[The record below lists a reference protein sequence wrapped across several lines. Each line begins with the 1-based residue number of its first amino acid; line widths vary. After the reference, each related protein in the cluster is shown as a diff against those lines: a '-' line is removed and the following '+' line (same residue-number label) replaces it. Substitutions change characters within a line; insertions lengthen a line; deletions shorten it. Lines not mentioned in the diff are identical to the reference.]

1 MKYSLVGNS
10 ASLLFHLLLD
20 LDFEQ
25 RVKQKGCTLNAEAK
39 NKRCTVCI
47 TG

>member
-25 RVKQKGCTLNAEAK
+25 RVKQRDRILNAEGK
-39 NKRCTVCI
+39 NKCCTVCI
-47 TG
+47 AG